1 MRILQYAVNAT
12 IVGDEGV
19 RIVAQRVKK
28 WRSPLKVSDADK
40 MKREVEGELRWP
52 IGKGKGNG
60 KKRKEIQVL
69 HHDC

>member
-1 MRILQYAVNAT
+1 VHLAQVLVS
-12 IVGDEGV
+12 VGEEMMV
-19 RIVAQRVKK
+19 KRVKK

-60 KKRKEIQVL
+60 KKGKEVQVL
-69 HHDC
+69 RNDCRC